1 MVEKTPNSASFL
13 IGKNILLDTCFIAK
27 FKDNKSCFKDLLFL
41 FNEKNCAT
49 TTHSFIENEFLR
61 GSSTNSYIKEKKEFL
76 NRFNFFNL
84 PITEEIIKNS
94 ILISNIYSNKN
105 VLNNQISIVDC
116 INAAFLMKHYKDL
129 FLITLD
135 NKDYPIFVFDRIYIY
150 TIDVGK
156 EIFNCGFY
164 KFNIDK
170 FEKAKKEFLNT

>member
-1 MVEKTPNSASFL
+1 MVEKTSSSASFL
-13 IGKNILLDTCFIAK
+13 IEKNILLDTCFIAK
-27 FKDNKSCFKDLLFL
+27 FKDNKFYFKDLLFL

-84 PITEEIIKNS
+84 KITEEIIKNS

-105 VLNNQISIVDC
+105 ILNNQISIIDC
-116 INAAFLMKHYKDL
+116 VNAAFLMQYSKNL
-129 FLITLD
+129 FLVTLD
-135 NKDYPIFVFDRIYIY
+135 NKDYPIFIFDRIYIY

-164 KFNIDK
+164 RFNIKK
-170 FEKAKKEFLNT
+170 FEKAKSEFLST